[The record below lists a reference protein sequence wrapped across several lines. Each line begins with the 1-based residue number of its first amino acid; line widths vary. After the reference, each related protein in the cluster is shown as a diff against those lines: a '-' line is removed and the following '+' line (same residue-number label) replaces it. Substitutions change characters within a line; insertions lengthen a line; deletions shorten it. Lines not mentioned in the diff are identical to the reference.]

1 MLSYCCALVMLFAR
15 TTGIR
20 SVSILLKIHMRDM
33 NLQKSAGNFEYR
45 EK

>member
-20 SVSILLKIHMRDM
+20 SVSILLKIHMRGYE
-33 NLQKSAGNFEYR
+33 SAKISRKF
-45 EK
+45 